1 MITIAFTRGRRG
13 LCVSALALVFF
24 ATLAIQAAQASTI
37 HACVKPK
44 SGATRI
50 VSAKTTCHH
59 GEQKLAW
66 STTGQ
71 AGPQGSAGPHGSAG
85 PQGSEG
91 KAGTNGAGAL
101 FSASLGRIE
110 LKLTESVTFTKTV
123 PPGSY
128 MIWVKSDFVAE
139 SNKVGFE
146 DSVCLLEDRP
156 GTTNTGETELLDAGA
171 WAGELGEEAAAE
183 FFGEG
188 AIPMQATLTSSVTS
202 TLSVTCFEDHETP
215 GVKVQLA
222 RAQLQALAVTS
233 IG

>member
-1 MITIAFTRGRRG
+1 MITIAVRRGRRG

-24 ATLAIQAAQASTI
+24 ATLAIQAAKASTI

-66 STTGQ
+66 STTGP
-71 AGPQGSAGPHGSAG
+71 AGPRGSAG

-101 FSASLGRIE
+101 FSASLGPTE

-128 MIWVKSDFVAE
+128 MIWVKSDLVAE

-146 DSVCLLEDRP
+146 ESVCLLENRP
-156 GTTNTGETELLDAGA
+156 GTTNTGEPVLLDAGA
-171 WAGELGEEAAAE
+171 WAGELGEKEPGEFSGEAAV
-183 FFGEG
+183 
-188 AIPMQATLTSSVTS
+188 PMQATLTSAVTS
-202 TLSVTCFEDHETP
+202 TLSVICFEDHETP

-222 RAQLQALAVTS
+222 RAQLHALAVTS
-233 IG
+233 IS